1 MTSFLRQKTTAI
13 TEADGVHFFWFAGK
27 SNGDVIG
34 LKVTDTSSGMIE
46 VHVLDA
52 DDDYQSFKLQK
63 PTPLSL
69 AERPNFYFIGGDG
82 DVIGIK
88 TANTSS
94 GMVEVHSLDGSEGYQ
109 KFSLQK
115 TTAIKA
121 SDAPNFRWVKGGPHG
136 DIIGIKLH
144 NTPSGNVEIH
154 VLDGSEDFQSFS
166 LQQATNVP
174 GGDYKYKWTGADGD
188 VIAVQWTATVSG
200 KAEAYVLGKSDYSHF
215 STGLNPV
222 TPIVA
227 PTDAKNFRWAAA
239 DINDDSWQDLIGIK
253 YQNTE
258 SHLVEI
264 HILDGKG
271 FLGNV
276 PAPPRD
282 PPEKHYLPGEK
293 RDPWERAP
301 V

>member
-1 MTSFLRQKTTAI
+1 MSYGGGLHHGRTQAFRLRIDLPAGPQPSHPPELIEMTSFLRQKTTAI

-121 SDAPNFRWVKGGPHG
+121 SDAANFRWVRVVH
-136 DIIGIKLH
+136 
-144 NTPSGNVEIH
+144 TATSSGSSSTTH
-154 VLDGSEDFQSFS
+154 RQGTSRFTS
-166 LQQATNVP
+166 
-174 GGDYKYKWTGADGD
+174 
-188 VIAVQWTATVSG
+188 WTAARISR
-200 KAEAYVLGKSDYSHF
+200 ASHCSKRRTSPAATT
-215 STGLNPV
+215 STNGQAL
-222 TPIVA
+222 
-227 PTDAKNFRWAAA
+227 
-239 DINDDSWQDLIGIK
+239 
-253 YQNTE
+253 TE
-258 SHLVEI
+258 T
-264 HILDGKG
+264 
-271 FLGNV
+271 
-276 PAPPRD
+276 
-282 PPEKHYLPGEK
+282 
-293 RDPWERAP
+293 
-301 V
+301 